1 MNNFTKLEFVSEDL
15 SLTIYQ
21 KVIVV
26 IVWFSVMILG
36 NSMLY
41 GLIQFEKYGGDPLKR
56 RIIDQVSKIKYM

>member
-1 MNNFTKLEFVSEDL
+1 MNFTKLEFVSEDL